1 MISPL
6 IFANM
11 ASRVLGAV
19 SVKKF
24 RLICLYP
31 FRTTSQMM
39 TTNGT
44 AVKAENRQTS
54 QKNILSLALRQPE

>member
-1 MISPL
+1 
-6 IFANM
+6 
-11 ASRVLGAV
+11 
-19 SVKKF
+19 
-24 RLICLYP
+24 LYP